1 MATPNTTFVANTV
14 LTAAQMNNL
23 PFGIMGQVRKTDAN
37 FAMTPSTTTITG
49 STITFTGV
57 AGRIYKASFQ
67 GLCQKGT
74 GDNDVIFK
82 IFQGATQISLSEEY
96 RSSGMYNVPNG
107 MTTFSATGSTT
118 MTVQAYT
125 GAGTA
130 TLYCAAINPFTFV
143 IEDIGTA

>member
-23 PFGIMGQVRKTDAN
+23 PFGVMGYVSKVDAN
-37 FAMTPSTTTITG
+37 FAITTTSTTITG

-67 GLCQKGT
+67 GLSQKGT
-74 GDNDVIFK
+74 ADNIITFK
-82 IFQGATQISLSEEY
+82 IFKGATQINQ
-96 RSSGMYNVPNG
+96 SSQYLVSGAYYIPNCIAVF
-107 MTTFSATGSTT
+107 TATGSTS
-118 MTVQAYT
+118 MTVQATADSGT
-125 GAGTA
+125 GTIYCSA
-130 TLYCAAINPFTFV
+130 TNPFTFV